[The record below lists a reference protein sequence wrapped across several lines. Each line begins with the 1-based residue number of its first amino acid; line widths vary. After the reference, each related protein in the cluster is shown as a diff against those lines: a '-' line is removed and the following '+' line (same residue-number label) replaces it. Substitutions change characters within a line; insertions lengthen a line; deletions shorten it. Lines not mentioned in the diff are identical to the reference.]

1 MILQEQIAFVMD
13 NQGRDNKHISNIT
26 KRTSLSN
33 IPISDS
39 FATIITGVRRC
50 GKSTLLQQLLKN
62 KFPEAIFINFEDIRL
77 TGFDTMDF
85 MRFHNELLR
94 RKINVVFL
102 DEIQLV
108 SGWEVYVN
116 QLLREGYK
124 VFVTGSN
131 ASMLSKEL
139 GTNLTGRHLS
149 VELFPFDYSEYLSI
163 KQLPN
168 SVESAKQYIFDGGFP
183 EYLKTGNGMI
193 LTQLLNDIITRD
205 IAVRYSVK
213 NVNSLK
219 SLVLYLLSNVGKPVS
234 ANKLKGLFGIKSVA
248 TLTEFFSYMQD
259 AYLLQFLPQFS
270 YSIKAQIRNPKKV
283 YAIDTG
289 MVNEISSSFSKDL
302 GRKLE
307 NVVYLHLRRKHKELF
322 FYKNNGE
329 CDFIIKEKDN
339 ITQAIQVCYKLT
351 DLNLEREIN
360 GLLEALKEFN
370 IKKGIIITMNQ
381 HDEHYID
388 SKKISVIPLNTY
400 LLAL

>member
-13 NQGRDNKHISNIT
+13 NQSAVYGNKANYT
-26 KRTSLSN
+26 LRESLNN
-33 IPISDS
+33 IPMSDS
-39 FATIITGVRRC
+39 FVTIITGVRRC
-50 GKSTLLQQLLKN
+50 GKSTLLQQILTSS
-62 KFPEAIFINFEDIRL
+62 FPEALFFNFEDIRL
-77 TGFDTMDF
+77 TGFEAIDF
-85 MRFHNELLR
+85 MRFHNEILK
-94 RKINVVFL
+94 RKIEVLFL

-149 VELFPFDYSEYLSI
+149 LELFPFTYKEYLNI
-163 KQLPN
+163 KKF
-168 SVESAKQYIFDGGFP
+168 SDSSESAKQYVFEGGFP
-183 EYLKTGNGMI
+183 EYLKSGNGMI
-193 LTQLLNDIITRD
+193 LTQLLNDVIIRD

-213 NVNSLK
+213 DVNSLK
-219 SLVLYLLSNVGKPVS
+219 ALVLYLLSNVGKPVS

-259 AYLLQFLPQFS
+259 AYILQFLPQFS

-289 MVNEISSSFSKDL
+289 MVNEISSSFSEDL

-307 NVVYLHLRRKHKELF
+307 NVVYLQLRRKYKELF
-322 FYKNNGE
+322 FCKNKGE
-329 CDFIIKEKDN
+329 CDFVVKEKDA

-351 DLNLEREIN
+351 DLNLDREIN
-360 GLLEALKEFN
+360 GLVEALNEFN
-370 IKKGIIITMNQ
+370 LQEGIIVTMDL
-381 HDEHYID
+381 HDEYVVD
-388 SKKISVIPLNTY
+388 GKKIRVVPLNVF
-400 LLAL
+400 LSE

>member
-1 MILQEQIAFVMD
+1 MILQEQISFVMN
-13 NQGRDNKHISNIT
+13 NQGGDYENKSNIT
-26 KRTSLSN
+26 IRTSLSN
-33 IPISDS
+33 IPMSDS

-50 GKSTLLQQLLKN
+50 GKSTLLQQLLHN
-62 KFPEAIFINFEDIRL
+62 KFPKAIFFNFEDIRL
-77 TGFDTMDF
+77 TGFEAIDF
-85 MRFHNELLR
+85 MRFHNEIVKREIEVL
-94 RKINVVFL
+94 FL

-149 VELFPFDYSEYLSI
+149 VELFPFDYNEYLTL

-168 SVESAKQYIFDGGFP
+168 SAESAKQYIFDGGFP

-219 SLVLYLLSNVGKPVS
+219 ALVLYLLSNVGKPVS

-248 TLTEFFSYMQD
+248 TITEFFSYMQD

-289 MVNEISSSFSKDL
+289 MVNEISSSFSMDL

-307 NVVYLHLRRKHKELF
+307 NVVYLHLRRIYKELF
-322 FYKNNGE
+322 FYKNKGE
-329 CDFIIKEKDN
+329 CDFIIKEKGN

-370 IKKGIIITMNQ
+370 LKEGFIITMNQ
-381 HDEHYID
+381 QDEYNID
-388 SKKISVIPLNTY
+388 SKKITVIPLNNY
-400 LLAL
+400 L